1 MTMPHPKFRERR
13 AEVEDQTQRSRQR
26 RLIVLAGLIALG
38 LLGWA
43 ATQSA
48 LLDVDEV
55 RIVGAERTSA
65 AYLRNVAGVE
75 LGTPVL
81 GLDTNTIEERLALLP
96 EVAAVTVASN
106 WGGLVTVEITER
118 LSVAR
123 IESADGTAVI
133 AGDGLVLEIIE
144 RIPLGGGTGLSDTG
158 LSDTGLSDTGLSDT
172 GLSDTGLSTTGLSDT
187 GLSNTDEVGDPAPLE
202 PLPPEID
209 VLPEI
214 AGAMFSTDRGR
225 QIPDVLDDAL
235 RVAAVLPA
243 DISSVT
249 DRIEITV
256 DSLVLKVV
264 GGGDIA
270 LGDARDLDAKFDAV
284 RAFLAQVDLSCLD
297 TLNVRA
303 PSVPVIRRTPNC

>member
-1 MTMPHPKFRERR
+1 MTTPHPKFRERR
-13 AEVEDQTQRSRQR
+13 AEVEDQTQRSRHR
-26 RLIVLAGLIALG
+26 KLIVLAGLIALG

-65 AYLRNVAGVE
+65 EYLRDVAGVE

-81 GLDTNTIEERLALLP
+81 GLDANTIEERLALLP

-118 LSVAR
+118 LPVAR

-133 AGDGLVLEIIE
+133 GGDGLVLEVIE
-144 RIPLGGGTGLSDTG
+144 RIPLGGGTGLSDAG
-158 LSDTGLSDTGLSDT
+158 LSDA
-172 GLSDTGLSTTGLSDT
+172 
-187 GLSNTDEVGDPAPLE
+187 GLSNTGLTNPDEVGDPVPLE

-235 RVAAVLPA
+235 RVAAVIPA

-256 DSLVLKVV
+256 DSLVLRVV

>member
-1 MTMPHPKFRERR
+1 M
-13 AEVEDQTQRSRQR
+13 
-26 RLIVLAGLIALG
+26 
-38 LLGWA
+38 
-43 ATQSA
+43 
-48 LLDVDEV
+48 
-55 RIVGAERTSA
+55 
-65 AYLRNVAGVE
+65 
-75 LGTPVL
+75 
-81 GLDTNTIEERLALLP
+81 
-96 EVAAVTVASN
+96 
-106 WGGLVTVEITER
+106 
-118 LSVAR
+118 
-123 IESADGTAVI
+123 
-133 AGDGLVLEIIE
+133 
-144 RIPLGGGTGLSDTG
+144 
-158 LSDTGLSDTGLSDT
+158 
-172 GLSDTGLSTTGLSDT
+172 SDT

-270 LGDARDLDAKFDAV
+270 LGDARDLVAKFDAV

>member
-1 MTMPHPKFRERR
+1 VTTPHPKFRERR
-13 AEVEDQTQRSRQR
+13 AEVEDQTQRSRHR
-26 RLIVLAGLIALG
+26 KLIVLAGLIALG

-65 AYLRNVAGVE
+65 EYLRDVAGVE

-81 GLDTNTIEERLALLP
+81 GLDANTIEERLALLP

-118 LSVAR
+118 LPVAR
-123 IESADGTAVI
+123 IESAEGTAVI
-133 AGDGLVLEIIE
+133 GGDGLVLEIIE
-144 RIPLGGGTGLSDTG
+144 RIPLGGGTGLSDAG
-158 LSDTGLSDTGLSDT
+158 LSDA
-172 GLSDTGLSTTGLSDT
+172 
-187 GLSNTDEVGDPAPLE
+187 GLSNTGLTNPDEVGDPVPLE

-235 RVAAVLPA
+235 RVAAVIPA

-256 DSLVLKVV
+256 DSLVLRVV

>member
-65 AYLRNVAGVE
+65 EYLRNVAGVE

-118 LSVAR
+118 LPVAR

-158 LSDTGLSDTGLSDT
+158 
-172 GLSDTGLSTTGLSDT
+172 
-187 GLSNTDEVGDPAPLE
+187 
-202 PLPPEID
+202 
-209 VLPEI
+209 
-214 AGAMFSTDRGR
+214 
-225 QIPDVLDDAL
+225 
-235 RVAAVLPA
+235 
-243 DISSVT
+243 
-249 DRIEITV
+249 
-256 DSLVLKVV
+256 
-264 GGGDIA
+264 
-270 LGDARDLDAKFDAV
+270 
-284 RAFLAQVDLSCLD
+284 
-297 TLNVRA
+297 
-303 PSVPVIRRTPNC
+303 

>member
-1 MTMPHPKFRERR
+1 MT
-13 AEVEDQTQRSRQR
+13 A
-26 RLIVLAGLIALG
+26 
-38 LLGWA
+38 
-43 ATQSA
+43 
-48 LLDVDEV
+48 
-55 RIVGAERTSA
+55 
-65 AYLRNVAGVE
+65 
-75 LGTPVL
+75 
-81 GLDTNTIEERLALLP
+81 
-96 EVAAVTVASN
+96 
-106 WGGLVTVEITER
+106 
-118 LSVAR
+118 
-123 IESADGTAVI
+123 
-133 AGDGLVLEIIE
+133 
-144 RIPLGGGTGLSDTG
+144 GLSDTG
-158 LSDTGLSDTGLSDT
+158 LT
-172 GLSDTGLSTTGLSDT
+172 
-187 GLSNTDEVGDPAPLE
+187 NPDEVGDPAPLE

>member
-1 MTMPHPKFRERR
+1 MTTPHPKFRERR

-26 RLIVLAGLIALG
+26 KLIVLAGLIALG

-65 AYLRNVAGVE
+65 EYLRDVAGVE

-118 LSVAR
+118 LPVAR

-133 AGDGLVLEIIE
+133 GGDGLVLEVIE

-158 LSDTGLSDTGLSDT
+158 LSDAGLSDAGLSDTGLT
-172 GLSDTGLSTTGLSDT
+172 
-187 GLSNTDEVGDPAPLE
+187 NPDEVGDPVPLE

-256 DSLVLKVV
+256 DSLVLRVV

>member
-65 AYLRNVAGVE
+65 VYLRNVAGVE

-118 LSVAR
+118 LPVAR

-144 RIPLGGGTGLSDTG
+144 RIPLGGG
-158 LSDTGLSDTGLSDT
+158 
-172 GLSDTGLSTTGLSDT
+172 TGLSDT

-235 RVAAVLPA
+235 RVAGVLPA

-256 DSLVLKVV
+256 DSLVLKMV

>member
-118 LSVAR
+118 LPVAR

-158 LSDTGLSDTGLSDT
+158 LSDTGLSD
-172 GLSDTGLSTTGLSDT
+172 TGLSDT

>member
-118 LSVAR
+118 LPVAR

-158 LSDTGLSDTGLSDT
+158 LSDTGV
-172 GLSDTGLSTTGLSDT
+172 STT

>member
-1 MTMPHPKFRERR
+1 MTTPHPKFRERR

-26 RLIVLAGLIALG
+26 KLIVLAGLIALG

-65 AYLRNVAGVE
+65 EYLRDVAGVE

-118 LSVAR
+118 LPVAR

-133 AGDGLVLEIIE
+133 GGDGLVLEIIE

-158 LSDTGLSDTGLSDT
+158 LSDAGLSDA
-172 GLSDTGLSTTGLSDT
+172 
-187 GLSNTDEVGDPAPLE
+187 GLSNTGLTNPDEVGDPVPLE

-256 DSLVLKVV
+256 DSLVLRVV

>member
-1 MTMPHPKFRERR
+1 MTTPHPKFRERR

-65 AYLRNVAGVE
+65 EYLRDVAGVE

-118 LSVAR
+118 LPVAR

-133 AGDGLVLEIIE
+133 GGDGLVLEIIE

-158 LSDTGLSDTGLSDT
+158 LSDAGLSDA
-172 GLSDTGLSTTGLSDT
+172 
-187 GLSNTDEVGDPAPLE
+187 GLSNTGLTNPDEVGDPAPLE

-256 DSLVLKVV
+256 DSLVLRVV

>member
-1 MTMPHPKFRERR
+1 MTTPHPKFRERR
-13 AEVEDQTQRSRQR
+13 AEVEDQTQHSRQR
-26 RLIVLAGLIALG
+26 KLIVLAGLIALG

-118 LSVAR
+118 LPVAR

-158 LSDTGLSDTGLSDT
+158 LSDTGLST
-172 GLSDTGLSTTGLSDT
+172 TGLSTT
-187 GLSNTDEVGDPAPLE
+187 GLSNTDEVGDPVPLE

-256 DSLVLKVV
+256 DSLVLRVV

>member
-118 LSVAR
+118 LPVAR

-144 RIPLGGGTGLSDTG
+144 RIPLGGGTGLSD
-158 LSDTGLSDTGLSDT
+158 
-172 GLSDTGLSTTGLSDT
+172 TGLSDT

>member
-13 AEVEDQTQRSRQR
+13 AEVEDQTQRSRHR
-26 RLIVLAGLIALG
+26 KLIVLAGLIALG

-118 LSVAR
+118 LPVAR

-144 RIPLGGGTGLSDTG
+144 RIPLGGG
-158 LSDTGLSDTGLSDT
+158 
-172 GLSDTGLSTTGLSDT
+172 TGLSDT

>member
-65 AYLRNVAGVE
+65 EYLRNVAGVE

-118 LSVAR
+118 LPVAR

-144 RIPLGGGTGLSDTG
+144 RIPLGGGTGLSDAG
-158 LSDTGLSDTGLSDT
+158 LSDA
-172 GLSDTGLSTTGLSDT
+172 
-187 GLSNTDEVGDPAPLE
+187 GLSNTGLTNPDEVGDPVPLE

>member
-1 MTMPHPKFRERR
+1 MTTPHPKFRERR
-13 AEVEDQTQRSRQR
+13 AEVEDQTQRSRHR
-26 RLIVLAGLIALG
+26 KLIVLAGLIALG

-65 AYLRNVAGVE
+65 EYLRDVAGVE

-81 GLDTNTIEERLALLP
+81 GLDANTIEERLALLP

-118 LSVAR
+118 LPVAR

-133 AGDGLVLEIIE
+133 GGDGLVLEIIE
-144 RIPLGGGTGLSDTG
+144 RIPLGGGTGLSDAG
-158 LSDTGLSDTGLSDT
+158 LSDA
-172 GLSDTGLSTTGLSDT
+172 
-187 GLSNTDEVGDPAPLE
+187 GLSNTGLTNPDEVGDPVSLE

-235 RVAAVLPA
+235 RVAAVIPA

-256 DSLVLKVV
+256 DSLVLRVV

>member
-1 MTMPHPKFRERR
+1 MTTPHPKFRERR

-65 AYLRNVAGVE
+65 EYLRDVAGVE

-81 GLDTNTIEERLALLP
+81 GLDANTIEERLALLP

-118 LSVAR
+118 LPVAR
-123 IESADGTAVI
+123 IESAEGTAVI
-133 AGDGLVLEIIE
+133 GGDGLVLEIIE
-144 RIPLGGGTGLSDTG
+144 RIPLGGGTGLSDAG
-158 LSDTGLSDTGLSDT
+158 LSDA
-172 GLSDTGLSTTGLSDT
+172 
-187 GLSNTDEVGDPAPLE
+187 GLSNTGLTNPDEVGDPVPLE

-235 RVAAVLPA
+235 RVAAVIPA

-256 DSLVLKVV
+256 DSLVLRVV

>member
-81 GLDTNTIEERLALLP
+81 GMDTNTIEERLALLP

-118 LSVAR
+118 LLVAR

-133 AGDGLVLEIIE
+133 GGDGLVLEIIE
-144 RIPLGGGTGLSDTG
+144 RIPLGGGTGLSDAG
-158 LSDTGLSDTGLSDT
+158 LSDA
-172 GLSDTGLSTTGLSDT
+172 
-187 GLSNTDEVGDPAPLE
+187 GLSNTGLTNPDEVGDPVPLE

-235 RVAAVLPA
+235 RVAAVIPA

-256 DSLVLKVV
+256 DSLVLRVV

>member
-65 AYLRNVAGVE
+65 VYLRNVAGVE

-118 LSVAR
+118 LPVAR

-158 LSDTGLSDTGLSDT
+158 LSDTGLS
-172 GLSDTGLSTTGLSDT
+172 
-187 GLSNTDEVGDPAPLE
+187 NTDEVGDLAPLE

-209 VLPEI
+209 GLPEI

>member
-118 LSVAR
+118 LPVAR

-133 AGDGLVLEIIE
+133 GGDGLVLEVIE
-144 RIPLGGGTGLSDTG
+144 RIPLGGGTGLSDMG
-158 LSDTGLSDTGLSDT
+158 LSDAGLSDA
-172 GLSDTGLSTTGLSDT
+172 
-187 GLSNTDEVGDPAPLE
+187 GLSNTGLTNPDEVGDPVPLE

>member
-1 MTMPHPKFRERR
+1 MTTPHPKFRERR

-65 AYLRNVAGVE
+65 AYLRDVAGVE

-118 LSVAR
+118 LPVAR

-144 RIPLGGGTGLSDTG
+144 RIPLGGG
-158 LSDTGLSDTGLSDT
+158 T

>member
-26 RLIVLAGLIALG
+26 RLIVLAGLISLG

-65 AYLRNVAGVE
+65 EYLRDVAGVE

-81 GLDTNTIEERLALLP
+81 GLDANTIEERLALLP

-118 LSVAR
+118 LPVAR

-133 AGDGLVLEIIE
+133 GGDGLVLEIIE
-144 RIPLGGGTGLSDTG
+144 RIPLGGGTGLSDAG
-158 LSDTGLSDTGLSDT
+158 LSDA
-172 GLSDTGLSTTGLSDT
+172 
-187 GLSNTDEVGDPAPLE
+187 GLSNTGLTNPDEVGDPVPLE

-235 RVAAVLPA
+235 RVAAVIPA

-256 DSLVLKVV
+256 DSLVLRVV

>member
-118 LSVAR
+118 LPVAR

-158 LSDTGLSDTGLSDT
+158 LSDTGLSDTGV
-172 GLSDTGLSTTGLSDT
+172 STT

>member
-1 MTMPHPKFRERR
+1 VTTPHPKFRERR
-13 AEVEDQTQRSRQR
+13 AEVEDQTQRSRHR
-26 RLIVLAGLIALG
+26 KLIVLAGLIALG

-65 AYLRNVAGVE
+65 EYLRDVAGVE

-81 GLDTNTIEERLALLP
+81 GLDANTIEERLALLP

-118 LSVAR
+118 LPVAR

-133 AGDGLVLEIIE
+133 GGDGLVLEIIE
-144 RIPLGGGTGLSDTG
+144 RIPLGGGTGLSDAG
-158 LSDTGLSDTGLSDT
+158 LSDA
-172 GLSDTGLSTTGLSDT
+172 
-187 GLSNTDEVGDPAPLE
+187 GLSNTGLTNPDEVGDPVPLE

-235 RVAAVLPA
+235 RVAAVIPA

-256 DSLVLKVV
+256 DSLVLRVV

>member
-65 AYLRNVAGVE
+65 EYLRNVAGVE

-118 LSVAR
+118 LPVAR

-144 RIPLGGGTGLSDTG
+144 RIPLGGGTGLSDAG
-158 LSDTGLSDTGLSDT
+158 LSDAGLSN
-172 GLSDTGLSTTGLSDT
+172 T

>member
-1 MTMPHPKFRERR
+1 M
-13 AEVEDQTQRSRQR
+13 
-26 RLIVLAGLIALG
+26 
-38 LLGWA
+38 
-43 ATQSA
+43 
-48 LLDVDEV
+48 
-55 RIVGAERTSA
+55 
-65 AYLRNVAGVE
+65 
-75 LGTPVL
+75 
-81 GLDTNTIEERLALLP
+81 
-96 EVAAVTVASN
+96 
-106 WGGLVTVEITER
+106 
-118 LSVAR
+118 
-123 IESADGTAVI
+123 
-133 AGDGLVLEIIE
+133 
-144 RIPLGGGTGLSDTG
+144 
-158 LSDTGLSDTGLSDT
+158 
-172 GLSDTGLSTTGLSDT
+172 
-187 GLSNTDEVGDPAPLE
+187 SNTDEVGDPAPLE

>member
-1 MTMPHPKFRERR
+1 MTTPHPKFRERR
-13 AEVEDQTQRSRQR
+13 AEVEDQTQRSRHR
-26 RLIVLAGLIALG
+26 KLIVLAGLIALG

-65 AYLRNVAGVE
+65 VYLRNVAGVE

-118 LSVAR
+118 LPVAR

-144 RIPLGGGTGLSDTG
+144 RIPLGGGTGLSDAG
-158 LSDTGLSDTGLSDT
+158 LSDA
-172 GLSDTGLSTTGLSDT
+172 
-187 GLSNTDEVGDPAPLE
+187 GLSNTGLTNPDEVGDPVPLE

-235 RVAAVLPA
+235 RVAAVIPA

-256 DSLVLKVV
+256 DSLVLRVV

>member
-75 LGTPVL
+75 LGPPVL

-118 LSVAR
+118 LPVAR

-144 RIPLGGGTGLSDTG
+144 RIPLGGGTGLSD
-158 LSDTGLSDTGLSDT
+158 
-172 GLSDTGLSTTGLSDT
+172 TGLSDT

>member
-118 LSVAR
+118 LPVAR

-144 RIPLGGGTGLSDTG
+144 RIPLGGGTGLST
-158 LSDTGLSDTGLSDT
+158 
-172 GLSDTGLSTTGLSDT
+172 TGLSTT

>member
-1 MTMPHPKFRERR
+1 MTTPHPKFRERR
-13 AEVEDQTQRSRQR
+13 AEVEDQTQRSRHR
-26 RLIVLAGLIALG
+26 KLIVLAGLIALG

-65 AYLRNVAGVE
+65 EYLRDVAGVE

-81 GLDTNTIEERLALLP
+81 GLDANTIEERLALLP

-118 LSVAR
+118 LPVAR

-133 AGDGLVLEIIE
+133 GGDGLVLEVIE
-144 RIPLGGGTGLSDTG
+144 RIPLGGGTGLSDMG
-158 LSDTGLSDTGLSDT
+158 LSDAGLSDA
-172 GLSDTGLSTTGLSDT
+172 
-187 GLSNTDEVGDPAPLE
+187 GLSNTGLTNPDEVGDPVPLE

-235 RVAAVLPA
+235 RVAAVIPA

-256 DSLVLKVV
+256 DSLVLRVV

>member
-118 LSVAR
+118 LPVAR

-144 RIPLGGGTGLSDTG
+144 RIPLGGGTGLSDAG
-158 LSDTGLSDTGLSDT
+158 LSDA
-172 GLSDTGLSTTGLSDT
+172 
-187 GLSNTDEVGDPAPLE
+187 GLSNTGLTNPDEVGDPAPLE

>member
-118 LSVAR
+118 LPVAR

-144 RIPLGGGTGLSDTG
+144 RIPLGGG
-158 LSDTGLSDTGLSDT
+158 
-172 GLSDTGLSTTGLSDT
+172 TGLSDT

-235 RVAAVLPA
+235 RVAGVLPA

-256 DSLVLKVV
+256 DSLALKVV

>member
-26 RLIVLAGLIALG
+26 RLIVLAGLISLG

-118 LSVAR
+118 LPVAR

-158 LSDTGLSDTGLSDT
+158 LSDTGLSDTGLST
-172 GLSDTGLSTTGLSDT
+172 TGLSTT

>member
-1 MTMPHPKFRERR
+1 MPHPKFRERR
-13 AEVEDQTQRSRQR
+13 AEVEDQTQRSRHR
-26 RLIVLAGLIALG
+26 KLIVLAGLIALG

-65 AYLRNVAGVE
+65 EYLRDVAGVE

-81 GLDTNTIEERLALLP
+81 GLDANTIEERLALLP

-118 LSVAR
+118 LPVAR

-133 AGDGLVLEIIE
+133 GGDGLVLEVIE

-158 LSDTGLSDTGLSDT
+158 LSDAGLSDA
-172 GLSDTGLSTTGLSDT
+172 
-187 GLSNTDEVGDPAPLE
+187 GLSNTGLTNPDEVGDPVPLE

-235 RVAAVLPA
+235 RVAAVIPA

-256 DSLVLKVV
+256 DSLVLRVV

>member
-65 AYLRNVAGVE
+65 VYLRNVAGVE

-118 LSVAR
+118 LPVAR

-144 RIPLGGGTGLSDTG
+144 RIPLGGGTGLSD
-158 LSDTGLSDTGLSDT
+158 
-172 GLSDTGLSTTGLSDT
+172 TGLSDT

>member
-1 MTMPHPKFRERR
+1 MTTPHPKFRERR

-65 AYLRNVAGVE
+65 AYLRDVAGVE

-118 LSVAR
+118 LPVAR

-144 RIPLGGGTGLSDTG
+144 RIPLGGGTGLSNTG
-158 LSDTGLSDTGLSDT
+158 LG
-172 GLSDTGLSTTGLSDT
+172 DT

-297 TLNVRA
+297 TLDVRA

>member
-75 LGTPVL
+75 LGPPVL

-118 LSVAR
+118 LPVAR

-133 AGDGLVLEIIE
+133 DGDGLVLEIIE
-144 RIPLGGGTGLSDTG
+144 RIPLGGGTGLSD
-158 LSDTGLSDTGLSDT
+158 
-172 GLSDTGLSTTGLSDT
+172 TGLSDT

>member
-1 MTMPHPKFRERR
+1 MTTPHPKFRERR
-13 AEVEDQTQRSRQR
+13 AEVEDQTQRSRHR
-26 RLIVLAGLIALG
+26 KLIVLAGLIALG

-65 AYLRNVAGVE
+65 EYLRDVAGVE

-81 GLDTNTIEERLALLP
+81 GLDANTIEERLALLP

-118 LSVAR
+118 LPVAR

-144 RIPLGGGTGLSDTG
+144 RIPLGGGTGLSD
-158 LSDTGLSDTGLSDT
+158 
-172 GLSDTGLSTTGLSDT
+172 TGLSDT